1 MIYRFCDKIKF
12 RFYGSKTK
20 LKTDINSSLYTIW
33 KAWKQSISNLKV
45 SQINKNSKIWSCL
58 NLCYF
63 KMLFTVSIHNELMVL
78 PIWAACCTRKLM
90 IPCPTCC
97 CDRILTLTPL
107 LAWCKQ
113 YDYSAPRCRA
123 QNSDCITGGT
133 ESARNCWELPDYSLS
148 CWMRLKLWSPSVPKC
163 TALTNSE
170 VPYGNK
176 LPIKLIVID
185 TSLG

>member
-113 YDYSAPRCRA
+113 HRDVGLRTPTASRAAQRAPGIA
-123 QNSDCITGGT
+123 G
-133 ESARNCWELPDYSLS
+133 NCQ
-148 CWMRLKLWSPSVPKC
+148 
-163 TALTNSE
+163 T
-170 VPYGNK
+170 
-176 LPIKLIVID
+176 IV
-185 TSLG
+185 SHVGCV